1 MLSPGGEPKP
11 ELQYLMSSDYDEP
24 KGGPQPI
31 GKVLSD
37 LFALKGYARVQ
48 GNEQLHKHWKAV
60 AGEALAAQTRVVGMK
75 RGVLQVGV
83 SNAPLLSEL
92 VAFRRPQLLK
102 QLQEEA
108 SELKVRDL
116 KFILRGD
123 IVDTSRD
130 DDLPD
135 FLRGEPEN

>member
-1 MLSPGGEPKP
+1 MTSE
-11 ELQYLMSSDYDEP
+11 S
-24 KGGPQPI
+24 GPQSI

-48 GNEQLHKHWKAV
+48 GNEQLHKYWKGI
-60 AGEALAAQTRVVGMK
+60 AGEQLAAQTRVIGLK
-75 RGVLQVGV
+75 RGVLQIGV

-92 VAFRRPQLLK
+92 VAFRRLQLLK
-102 QLQEEA
+102 KLQEEA

-123 IVDTSRD
+123 IVNADAE

-135 FLRGEPEN
+135 FLRGEPDL

>member
-1 MLSPGGEPKP
+1 
-11 ELQYLMSSDYDEP
+11 MSSEP
-24 KGGPQPI
+24 GPQPLS
-31 GKVLSD
+31 KVLSD

-48 GNEQLHKHWKAV
+48 GNEQLHQYWKKV
-60 AGEALAAQTRVVGMK
+60 AGSQLAAQTRVLGIK

-83 SNAPLLSEL
+83 TNAPLLSEL
-92 VAFRRPQLLK
+92 AAFRKTQLLK

-123 IVDTSRD
+123 IVNPETE

-135 FLRGEPEN
+135 FLRGELEN